1 MSYLCYLTI
10 ILQKISYPSV
20 WEKGI
25 KVHNFQNNLPNAT
38 LIWAK
43 YVKPREFVHLLAQ
56 KLSSNNPIDIANRVK
71 LVEGLGVTNEFS
83 KSIVIEEKKRAA

>member
-1 MSYLCYLTI
+1 M
-10 ILQKISYPSV
+10 Q
-20 WEKGI
+20 
-25 KVHNFQNNLPNAT
+25 
-38 LIWAK
+38 
-43 YVKPREFVHLLAQ
+43 LLAQ